1 MPQAEQT
8 AGMDMKADGRGVQSI
23 EVGARLLSVLVTEG
37 EPMMLKDLAKQA
49 GIAPAQ
55 AHAYLVSFRKQ
66 GLIEQESQAGRYRL
80 GPFALELGIT
90 RMRSFDP
97 LRMATEGAVN
107 LAMRT
112 GMTVAVVVW
121 GSFGPT
127 VIQVHESGDQINM
140 NTRAGTVYSLSGT
153 ASGRVFAAFMPEGL
167 IREFLK
173 NERKEDN
180 LGQRIGRSQ
189 FLSKATIGEIRRNG
203 FATIEDRPVPSVGAV
218 SAPVFDHVGQMQ
230 LALTL
235 IGSEKIL
242 DTSVGS
248 PFVEALLSATN
259 ALSYQLGF
267 DARHTK
273 PGGTVIGAGTQ
284 D

>member
-1 MPQAEQT
+1 
-8 AGMDMKADGRGVQSI
+8 MDMKADGRGVQSI

-66 GLIEQESQAGRYRL
+66 GLIEQEAQAGRYRL

-107 LAMRT
+107 LATRT

-127 VIQVHESGDQINM
+127 VIQVHEGGDQVNM

-153 ASGRVFAAFMPEGL
+153 ASGRVFASFMPEGL
-167 IREFLK
+167 I
-173 NERKEDN
+173 
-180 LGQRIGRSQ
+180 
-189 FLSKATIGEIRRNG
+189 
-203 FATIEDRPVPSVGAV
+203 
-218 SAPVFDHVGQMQ
+218 
-230 LALTL
+230 
-235 IGSEKIL
+235 
-242 DTSVGS
+242 
-248 PFVEALLSATN
+248 
-259 ALSYQLGF
+259 
-267 DARHTK
+267 
-273 PGGTVIGAGTQ
+273 
-284 D
+284 

>member
-1 MPQAEQT
+1 MGQT

-37 EPMMLKDLAKQA
+37 EPMMLKDLARQA

-66 GLIEQESQAGRYRL
+66 GLIEQEAQAGRYRL

-97 LRMATEGAVN
+97 LRMATEGAIN
-107 LAMRT
+107 LASKT
-112 GMTVAVVVW
+112 GLTVAVVVW

-127 VIQVHESGDQINM
+127 VIQVHESSDQVNM

-173 NERKEDN
+173 TERKEDN
-180 LGQRIGRSQ
+180 LTQRIGKSQ
-189 FLSKATIGEIRRNG
+189 FLSKTTLSEIRRAG
-203 FATIEDRPVPSVGAV
+203 YATIEDRPVPTVGAI

-230 LALTL
+230 FALTL
-235 IGSEKIL
+235 IGPERVL
-242 DTSVGS
+242 DYSTES
-248 PFVEALLSATN
+248 PFVEALLTATG
-259 ALSYQLGF
+259 ALSYNLGY
-267 DARHTK
+267 DARHVK
-273 PGGTVIGAGTQ
+273 PGGAASLSSLG

>member
-1 MPQAEQT
+1 
-8 AGMDMKADGRGVQSI
+8 MKPDGRGVQSI
-23 EVGARLLSVLVTEG
+23 EVGARLLDALVSEG
-37 EPMMLKDLAKQA
+37 ESMMLKDLARQA

-66 GLIEQESQAGRYRL
+66 GLVEQEGQAGRYRL

-97 LRMATEGAVN
+97 LRMATEGAIN
-107 LAMRT
+107 LAAET
-112 GMTVAVVVW
+112 AMTVAVVTW

-127 VIQVHESGDQINM
+127 VIQVHESSDQINM

-153 ASGRVFAAFMPEGL
+153 ASGRAFAAFMPEGL
-167 IREFLK
+167 IREFIK
-173 NERKEDN
+173 TERREDN
-180 LGQRIGRSQ
+180 SGQRIGKSQ
-189 FLSKATIGEIRRNG
+189 FLSKTTIAEIRRNG
-203 FATIEDRPVPSVGAV
+203 FATIEDRPVPSLAAI

-230 LALTL
+230 LAITM
-235 IGSEKIL
+235 IGPEKIL

-248 PFVEALLSATN
+248 RFVETLLSATN
-259 ALSYQLGF
+259 ALSYQLGYE
-267 DARHTK
+267 AKHVR
-273 PGGTVIGAGTQ
+273 PGGVGSIAGGHH